1 MTEGNMADMMAKLA
15 AAEAE
20 AEKLRSELK
29 ESAKAPV
36 TTGTIDELAK
46 QKPAK
51 PENRIDGKGGR
62 APKTAFRPSAKH
74 RPSS

>member
-36 TTGTIDELAK
+36 PTGT
-46 QKPAK
+46 
-51 PENRIDGKGGR
+51 NR
-62 APKTAFRPSAKH
+62 
-74 RPSS
+74 